1 LETVHGFGNYP
12 QFWKPP
18 PVLGTGTGFGNYP
31 HFPKLPPVLETAAGF
46 GNSPW
51 FWKPLPVLGTVT
63 GFGNSPSSQNSPW
76 FWKPLPV
83 LGTGTGFGNCPQFS
97 KLPPVLETAMTSGKR
112 LNSYS
117 DQMAQERSRHQ
128 PQLFFKR
135 LVLGSSKRKSHPGGW
150 L

>member
-1 LETVHGFGNYP
+1 
-12 QFWKPP
+12 
-18 PVLGTGTGFGNYP
+18 LGTGTGFGNYP

-46 GNSPW
+46 GNCYR
-51 FWKPLPVLGTVT
+51 FWKL
-63 GFGNSPSSQNSPW
+63 
-76 FWKPLPV
+76 
-83 LGTGTGFGNCPQFS
+83 PQFS
-97 KLPPVLETAMTSGKR
+97 KLPLVLETAAGFGNWYRFWKPSPLLETAMTSGKR